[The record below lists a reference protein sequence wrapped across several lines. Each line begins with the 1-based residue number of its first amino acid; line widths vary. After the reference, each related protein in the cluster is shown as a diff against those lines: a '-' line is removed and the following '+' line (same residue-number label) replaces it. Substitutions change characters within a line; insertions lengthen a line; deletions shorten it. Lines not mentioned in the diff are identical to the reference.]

1 VTFSIRGA
9 SASDAEG
16 ILACLHSAFQP
27 YESTYTRDA
36 YEDTVL
42 KHDSLHRRLKT
53 MSIFVAVSESG
64 EIVGTIGCEVVHEA
78 EGHLRGMAVRPE
90 WQGSGVAKQLLDR
103 AESELRDRGCL
114 RITLDTTEPLKRAVQ
129 FYEKNGY
136 RASGKVT
143 DFFGMPLFQYLKTL
157 EEP

>member
-1 VTFSIRGA
+1 MTFSVRRA

-27 YESTYTRDA
+27 YEGTYTHDA

-42 KHDSLHRRLKT
+42 TRDSLHRRLKT
-53 MSIFVAVSESG
+53 MSIFVAVIESG

-90 WQGSGVAKQLLDR
+90 WQGSGVAKQLLDH
-103 AESELRDRGCL
+103 AESELRDRGCQ
-114 RITLDTTEPLKRAVQ
+114 RITLDTTGPLKRAVR
-129 FYEKNGY
+129 FYEKNGF
-136 RASGKVT
+136 RSSGKVGN
-143 DFFGMPLFQYLKTL
+143 FFGMPLFQYLKTL
-157 EEP
+157 KEP